1 MLFLYNYFS
10 ILIILALDSIV
21 VYGRNP
27 TIEFIPNFKS
37 QIIINAKIGTPSQEF
52 KLLLDT
58 SSIFLWVFNKNAT
71 SLISKQK
78 KRFDISKSSTYIP
91 IKYNLDPLTT
101 KGNFSGTFAKDT
113 IILGDEIKID
123 NFSIFLVEKSID
135 KIEDLEDVDGVLGL
149 GFNYEDHPNLP
160 QFSLLEEMYSKEL
173 IDIKMFNIKFKNE
186 YRGKLTFG
194 KLINEEITDLYNGT
208 CQTFK
213 IEEETEVAKWKCT
226 TTRIEL
232 GNIDKNETDVY
243 TSTSN
248 LIFDTSIDY
257 LIVPS
262 DFFVNKIEKYLLK
275 EQIQKGICK
284 TTEIKKGDN
293 FYLAITCNSSL
304 EYGLIPNIYFVFD
317 TYAMV
322 YSPIDMF
329 YLNDEVYTLK
339 IFSQYGNTK
348 KWIIGQSVLKNFY
361 MIFDKLN
368 EVVQFSSRD
377 FLINLNEK
385 TFGVFI
391 FVLIVGCVIIVLMVG
406 GYSLFNFLSKKFDF
420 GIEDKNYHSPTENEE
435 EKNPIHNV
443 SSFSVSK
450 DSLIPKIDMSE
461 TEKEVEEYELQK
473 EEHFN

>member
-1 MLFLYNYFS
+1 MLFLYNYFP
-10 ILIILALDSIV
+10 ILIILAFNSIF

-27 TIEFIPNFKS
+27 SIEFIPNFKS
-37 QIIINAKIGTPSQEF
+37 QIIINVKIGTPSQEF
-52 KLLLDT
+52 KLLVDT
-58 SSIFLWVFNKNAT
+58 SSVFLWVFNENAT
-71 SLISKQK
+71 SLVSNNKTK
-78 KRFDISKSSTYIP
+78 FNISKSSTYIP
-91 IKYNLDPLTT
+91 IQYNLEPLTT

-113 IILGDEIKID
+113 IIVGDEIKID
-123 NFSIFLVEKSID
+123 NFSLFLVEKSID

-149 GFNYEDHPNLP
+149 GFNYEDHPNLT

-186 YRGKLTFG
+186 YKGKLTFG

-208 CQTFK
+208 CQPFK
-213 IEEETEVAKWKCT
+213 IEEQTEVAKWKCA

-232 GNIDKNETDVY
+232 GNMDRNETEVY
-243 TSTSN
+243 TFSSN

-257 LIVPS
+257 LIVSS
-262 DFFVNKIEKYLLK
+262 DFFVSKIEGFLLK
-275 EQIQKGICK
+275 QQIQMQICH
-284 TTEIKKGDN
+284 TSEIKKEEDS
-293 FYLAITCNSSL
+293 YLAIKCNSSL
-304 EYGLIPNIYFVFD
+304 EYGLIPNIYFVFS

-329 YLNDEVYTLK
+329 YLNDGVYTLK

-361 MIFDKLN
+361 MIFDKSN
-368 EVVQFSSRD
+368 EIIQFSSRD

-391 FVLIVGCVIIVLMVG
+391 FVLIVGCVIIVIMIG

-420 GIEDKNYHSPTENEE
+420 GIEDKNYQPPKDNDEENQH
-435 EKNPIHNV
+435 IQNV
-443 SSFSVSK
+443 SFSLSK
-450 DSLIPKIDMSE
+450 DSLIPKVDMSE
-461 TEKEVEEYELQK
+461 TENEAEEFELQK
-473 EEHFN
+473 